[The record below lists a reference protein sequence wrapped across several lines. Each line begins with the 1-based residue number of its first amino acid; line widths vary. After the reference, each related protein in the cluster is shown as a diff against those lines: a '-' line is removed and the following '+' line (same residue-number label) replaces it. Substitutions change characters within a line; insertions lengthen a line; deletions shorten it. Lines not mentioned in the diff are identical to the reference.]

1 MSGAELLL
9 LGVSAV
15 GQIAAGQAAS
25 NAAKFQSAVL
35 LQQAAREKEIAERD
49 AEIFRRTQN
58 RLLASQHARR
68 AGAGVLLQEGTP
80 LLVEDATIDEIL
92 LGEATIRQGGQVR
105 ATRLS
110 EEAALARFRGR
121 AARTQGVFPAGST
134 LLTGF
139 GDFRRFG

>member
-15 GQIAAGQAAS
+15 GQIAAGRAAS

-35 LQQAAREKEIAERD
+35 LQQANREKEIADRD
-49 AEIFRRTQN
+49 AEIFRRNQN
-58 RLLASQHARR
+58 RLMAAQHARR
-68 AGAGVLLQEGTP
+68 AGSGVLPQEGTA

-92 LGEATIRQGGQVR
+92 LGEATIRAGGQVR
-105 ATRLS
+105 ATRLEQRATLS
-110 EEAALARFRGR
+110 RLRGR
-121 AARTQGVFPAGST
+121 AARDEGFFRAGST

-139 GDFRRFG
+139 GDYKRFG

>member
-49 AEIFRRTQN
+49 AEIFRREQN
-58 RLLASQHARR
+58 RLTAAHR
-68 AGAGVLLQEGTP
+68 AGRAASGVLPNEGTP
-80 LLVEDATIDEIL
+80 LLVEDAILDETL
-92 LGEATIRQGGQVR
+92 LGEATIKQGGQVR

-110 EEAALARFRGR
+110 EEAALTRFRGR
-121 AARTQGVFPAGST
+121 AARTQGVFRAGTT

-139 GDFRRFG
+139 RDFRRFG